1 MFQRFELE
9 NWQSA
14 YEQTVRFNLAD
25 STLEPVR
32 LRELLD
38 DPDELD
44 QLLDTALY
52 YPEVNG
58 ERSLREV
65 IASLYPRGVGA
76 DDVLVT
82 IGASEANAAVVDALC
97 GLGDEVIVMQPGY
110 QQVWGLATN
119 NGCVVR
125 EFPLDPDDGWRP
137 DLDAL
142 ASLANEATTLIYVC
156 NPNNPSGYVLT
167 EDEIVRIVDIAKS
180 CDAWILADE
189 VYHGSERAANK
200 NAATFVGRYDKV
212 IGVNSMSKTYGLSG
226 LRIGWA
232 VARPDM
238 IEQLWRRHE
247 YAAIATGRIDNALAR
262 LALSEPRRSTLLKRN
277 RESMNRGWEVLGDW
291 AEENADLLSVHE
303 PEATGLAFVRY
314 HLDAPSIEVG
324 HAIRDDASVLVCPG
338 VFFGI
343 EGHLRVNFGFGV
355 DYVRDALTRV
365 TPVLRKL
372 AMA

>member
-1 MFQRFELE
+1 MFHRFELE

-32 LRELLD
+32 LRELI
-38 DPDELD
+38 DERGELEE
-44 QLLDTALY
+44 LLETALY

-58 ERSLREV
+58 ERDLREA
-65 IASLYPRGVGA
+65 IARLYPDGVAA

-82 IGASEANAAVVDALC
+82 VGASEANAAVVDTLC
-97 GLGDEVIVMQPGY
+97 GPDDQVIVMQPGY

-119 NGCVVR
+119 NGSDVR

-142 ASLANEATTLIYVC
+142 ESLASDATRLIYVC

-167 EDEIVRIVDIAKS
+167 EAEIVRIVDIAERH
-180 CDAWILADE
+180 DAWILADE
-189 VYHGSERAANK
+189 VYNGSERLSHK
-200 NAATFVGRYDKV
+200 PPATFVGRYDKV

-232 VARPDM
+232 IARPDM
-238 IEQLWRRHE
+238 VEKLWRRHE
-247 YAAIATGRIDNALAR
+247 YAAIATGRLDNVLAR
-262 LALSEPRRSTLLKRN
+262 RALTEPRRGALLKRN
-277 RESMNRGWEVLGDW
+277 RESMNRGWDVLRTWVEATDG
-291 AEENADLLSVHE
+291 LVTVQE

-314 HLDAPSIEVG
+314 HLDLSSVEVG
-324 HAIRDDASVLVCPG
+324 HAIREGASVLVCPG

-343 EGHLRVNFGFGV
+343 EGHLRINFGFGV
-355 DYVRDALTRV
+355 EYVRDALAAT
-365 TPVLRKL
+365 TPVLRAL
-372 AMA
+372 EAG

>member
-32 LRELLD
+32 LGELLD
-38 DPDELD
+38 DPGDLDEL
-44 QLLDTALY
+44 LGTALY

-58 ERSLREV
+58 ERALREV
-65 IASLYPRGVGA
+65 IAGLYPDVGA

-82 IGASEANAAVVDALC
+82 VGASEANAAVVDVLC
-97 GLGDEVIVMQPGY
+97 GPGDDVIVMQPGY

-119 NGCVVR
+119 NGCNVR

-142 ASLANEATTLIYVC
+142 ESLAGTTTKLIYVC

-167 EDEIVRIVDIAKS
+167 EEEIARIVAIAERYG
-180 CDAWILADE
+180 AWILADE
-189 VYHGSERAANK
+189 VYQGSERAARK
-200 NAATFVGRYDKV
+200 HAATFVGRYDKV

-232 VARPDM
+232 IARPDM

-247 YAAIATGRIDNALAR
+247 YAVIATGRIDNALAR
-262 LALSEPRRSTLLKRN
+262 LALSEPRRGGLLKRN
-277 RESMNRGWEVLGDW
+277 REAMNRGWDVLRAW
-291 AEENADLLSVHE
+291 AADNADVVTVHE

-314 HLDAPSIEVG
+314 HLELSSVEVG
-324 HAIRDDASVLVCPG
+324 HAIREGASVLVCPG

-343 EGHLRVNFGFGV
+343 EGHLRINFGFGV
-355 DYVRDALTRV
+355 DYVRAALAAT
-365 TPVLRKL
+365 TPVLQGL
-372 AMA
+372 AGR

>member
-38 DPDELD
+38 DPGELDEL
-44 QLLDTALY
+44 LETALY

-58 ERSLREV
+58 ERALREV
-65 IASLYPRGVGA
+65 IAGLYPGIGA

-82 IGASEANAAVVDALC
+82 VGASEANAAVVDALC
-97 GLGDEVIVMQPGY
+97 GPGDEVIVMQPGY

-119 NGCVVR
+119 NGCRVR
-125 EFPLDPDDGWRP
+125 EFPLDPDAGWRP
-137 DLDAL
+137 DLDL
-142 ASLANEATTLIYVC
+142 LEGSTSPTTELIYVC

-167 EDEIVRIVDIAKS
+167 EEEIVRIVAIAERHDS
-180 CDAWILADE
+180 WILADE
-189 VYHGSERAANK
+189 VYHGSERAAGK
-200 NAATFVGRYDKV
+200 PASTFVGRYDKV

-232 VARPDM
+232 IARPEM

-247 YAAIATGRIDNALAR
+247 YAAIATGRLDNALAR
-262 LALSEPRRSTLLKRN
+262 LALAEPRRSALLKRN
-277 RESMNRGWEVLGDW
+277 REAMNRGWDVMRAW
-291 AEENADLLSVHE
+291 ADANSDIVSVQE
-303 PEATGLAFVRY
+303 PDATGLAFVRY
-314 HLDAPSIEVG
+314 HLDSSSVDVG
-324 HAIRDDASVLVCPG
+324 HAIREGASVLVCPG

-343 EGHLRVNFGFGV
+343 EGHLRINFGFGV
-355 DYVRDALTRV
+355 EYVRDALAATA
-365 TPVLRKL
+365 PVLRTL
-372 AMA
+372 STR

>member
-9 NWQSA
+9 NWQSE

-38 DPDELD
+38 DRGDLDE
-44 QLLDTALY
+44 LLDTALY

-58 ERSLREV
+58 ERSLREL
-65 IASLYPRGVGA
+65 IASLYPRGVDA

-97 GLGDEVIVMQPGY
+97 GPGDEVVVMQPGY

-119 NGCVVR
+119 NGCTVR
-125 EFPLDPDDGWRP
+125 EFPLDPDNGWEP

-142 ASLANEATTLIYVC
+142 ESLVSDATTLIYVC

-167 EDEIVRIVDIAKS
+167 DSEIVRIVEIAQRHE
-180 CDAWILADE
+180 AWILADE
-189 VYHGSERAANK
+189 VYNGSERVADKHAT
-200 NAATFVGRYDKV
+200 TFVGRYDKV

-232 VARPDM
+232 IARPDM

-262 LALSEPRRSTLLKRN
+262 LALSEPRRSSLLKRN
-277 RESMNRGWEVLGDW
+277 RESMNRGWDVLRAWVD
-291 AEENADLLSVHE
+291 ANADVVSVHE

-314 HLDAPSIEVG
+314 HLELSSVEVG
-324 HAIRDDASVLVCPG
+324 HAIREGASVLVCPG

-343 EGHLRVNFGFGV
+343 EGHLRINFGFGV
-355 DYVRDALTRV
+355 DYVRAALAAS
-365 TPVLRKL
+365 TPVLRTL
-372 AMA
+372 ATR